1 MRGSAARYFDRIF
14 AHTGSSSIVASSRV
28 IDSSRGFKGEFLRKN
43 THVIK
48 KGLSRK
54 KIMARL
60 LKRCVD
66 LNSRNLKVGIP
77 EVCKLIEFNGISPLL
92 LPLPLERGQLSP
104 PT

>member
-1 MRGSAARYFDRIF
+1 LRRSAARYFDRIF

-77 EVCKLIEFNGISPLL
+77 EVCK
-92 LPLPLERGQLSP
+92 
-104 PT
+104 TY